1 MSTGGLGMM
10 DAISRRGMEVEVPL
24 SKRIVYKG
32 EEVEE
37 SVEGEASEIG
47 MSMTV
52 PAKSIYEVGSMRSTQ
67 VPGGYN
73 SSMGGFSSQ

>member
-1 MSTGGLGMM
+1 MLTGGLGMM
-10 DAISRRGMEVEVPL
+10 DAISRRGMEADVPL

-37 SVEGEASEIG
+37 SVKGEASEIG

-52 PAKSIYEVGSMRSTQ
+52 PAKSICEVGSMRSAQ

-73 SSMGGFSSQ
+73 SSMGGLSSQ

>member
-10 DAISRRGMEVEVPL
+10 DAISRRGIEAEVSL
-24 SKRIVYKG
+24 SKRTVYEG
-32 EEVEE
+32 EEFEE
-37 SVEGEASEIG
+37 SSAEESTERG

-52 PAKSIYEVGSMRSTQ
+52 PVRSMLEVGSSRLTR

-73 SSMGGFSSQ
+73 SSMGGLLLQ

>member
-1 MSTGGLGMM
+1 MM
-10 DAISRRGMEVEVPL
+10 DTISQRGMEAEAPL

-37 SVEGEASEIG
+37 SAEGEALEIG

-52 PAKSIYEVGSMRSTQ
+52 PAKSICEVGSMRSTR

-73 SSMGGFSSQ
+73 SLMGGFLSW

>member
-10 DAISRRGMEVEVPL
+10 DTISRRRMEAEVPS
-24 SKRIVYKG
+24 SKSIVYKG

-37 SVEGEASEIG
+37 LVEGEASEIG

-52 PAKSIYEVGSMRSTQ
+52 PAKSI
-67 VPGGYN
+67 
-73 SSMGGFSSQ
+73 

>member
-10 DAISRRGMEVEVPL
+10 DAISQRGMEAEVPL

-37 SVEGEASEIG
+37 SAEGEASEIG

-52 PAKSIYEVGSMRSTQ
+52 PAKSICEVGSMHSTQ
-67 VPGGYN
+67 VPVGYY
-73 SSMGGFSSQ
+73 SSMGGFSSR

>member
-1 MSTGGLGMM
+1 MSTGGLGMI
-10 DAISRRGMEVEVPL
+10 DTISRRGMEAEVLL
-24 SKRIVYKG
+24 SKSIVYEG

-37 SVEGEASEIG
+37 LREIG

-52 PAKSIYEVGSMRSTQ
+52 PAKSICEVGSTRSTQ

-73 SSMGGFSSQ
+73 SLMGEFLSQ

>member
-10 DAISRRGMEVEVPL
+10 DAISQRGMEAEVPL
-24 SKRIVYKG
+24 SKKTVYKG
-32 EEVEE
+32 EESEESSVEE
-37 SVEGEASEIG
+37 SSERG

-52 PAKSIYEVGSMRSTQ
+52 LARSMLEVGSMRSTR

-73 SSMGGFSSQ
+73 SSMGGLSSR

>member
-1 MSTGGLGMM
+1 MLTGGLGMM
-10 DAISRRGMEVEVPL
+10 DAISRRRMEAEVLL

-37 SVEGEASEIG
+37 LAEGKALKNG

-52 PAKSIYEVGSMRSTQ
+52 LAKSICEVGSMRLT
-67 VPGGYN
+67 
-73 SSMGGFSSQ
+73 

>member
-1 MSTGGLGMM
+1 
-10 DAISRRGMEVEVPL
+10 MEAEVPL
-24 SKRIVYKG
+24 SKRIVYEG

-37 SVEGEASEIG
+37 SAEGEASEIG

-52 PAKSIYEVGSMRSTQ
+52 RAKSICDVGLMHSTQ

-73 SSMGGFSSQ
+73 SSMGGFLLR

>member
-10 DAISRRGMEVEVPL
+10 DTISRRGMEAEVPL
-24 SKRIVYKG
+24 SKSIVYEG

-37 SVEGEASEIG
+37 SAVGETSEIG

-52 PAKSIYEVGSMRSTQ
+52 PAKSM
-67 VPGGYN
+67 
-73 SSMGGFSSQ
+73 

>member
-10 DAISRRGMEVEVPL
+10 DAISRRGMEAEVPL

-37 SVEGEASEIG
+37 SAKGKASENG

-52 PAKSIYEVGSMRSTQ
+52 PAKSICEVGSMRSTR

-73 SSMGGFSSQ
+73 SSMERLSSR

>member
-10 DAISRRGMEVEVPL
+10 YTISRRGMEAEVPL
-24 SKRIVYKG
+24 SKRIVYEG

-37 SVEGEASEIG
+37 SAKGEVSEIG

-52 PAKSIYEVGSMRSTQ
+52 PAKSICEVGSMRSTQ

-73 SSMGGFSSQ
+73 SSMGGLLSR